1 MKVDWS
7 MTTHYESYICEP
19 KVIES
24 MHRAMI
30 AEWQKNNIPVMKK
43 IWIFVYI
50 LIKIKMFEQTHASC
64 KIFHYSAIPIFHYG
78 SLRRM
83 GGYWIFIVTSSIDRN
98 IVAIW
103 LYHSYEI

>member
-1 MKVDWS
+1 MEDCESCVCELTVIDLNEGGLVDDDA
-7 MTTHYESYICEP
+7 YESYNCEP

-50 LIKIKMFEQTHASC
+50 
-64 KIFHYSAIPIFHYG
+64 
-78 SLRRM
+78 
-83 GGYWIFIVTSSIDRN
+83 W
-98 IVAIW
+98 
-103 LYHSYEI
+103 